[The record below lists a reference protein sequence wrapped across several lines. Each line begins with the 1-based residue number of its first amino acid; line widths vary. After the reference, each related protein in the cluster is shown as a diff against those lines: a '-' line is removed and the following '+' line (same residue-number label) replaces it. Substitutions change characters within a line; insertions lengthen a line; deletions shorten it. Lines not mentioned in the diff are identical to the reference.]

1 MNAVLAVVTARTRVF
16 FHLVLLTLVAP
27 NLCHGQLLDSW
38 RANDMNLFDNGD
50 AIGSWSSSGNRA
62 ALSIGGAHPILIK
75 DATPG
80 GSSVI
85 RFDRNWMTVTNSP
98 VAGLK
103 SFSIALL
110 FKASAIGTNTSSSW
124 FGKSGIIDADEPG
137 VTNDW
142 GVVLDER
149 GRLAIG
155 TGQPD
160 ITTTITGT
168 SLVDSNYHSA
178 VVTWGAGAQ
187 AVYLDDRA
195 VVRRTSGASQ
205 QARDSAGFSI
215 GAIHTG
221 DGAPGRRFVGDI
233 AEIRFYGSALAAD
246 AATNVLNELKVAH
259 IQPNLPLIRLFKAS
273 TNSLYLGESLAL
285 NWKVDNQTGMSISP
299 DIGVIT
305 GSAGSVSVSPK
316 STTTYVLT
324 ATNDAGVRSSTVTV
338 FVDPGIP
345 TANPQALVTIRNTP
359 RSVVLTGIDPRNES
373 LTYAV
378 KTPPAHGS
386 LTGTPPTLL
395 YQPAADY
402 FGSDAFSFVVND
414 GVQDSPP
421 ATVSIRI
428 DPLPTAP
435 SRIVLS
441 TTNLVYPSAA
451 HAFVAGLRT
460 VDANPLDTHTYALVD
475 GDGSRDN
482 ALFTLANS
490 ALYSQAPIVA
500 PAPTD
505 LRIRLRTTD
514 SAGLTYDQAFVF
526 RLSPD
531 NSHVLINEIHY
542 NGADNTI
549 REEFVEL
556 LNPRQTAL
564 DLSGWRLQGG
574 LDYVFPPGTVI
585 APGAF
590 LVIAQDPSTLKAVY
604 GVAALGPWLG
614 ALNNDGDEIAL
625 RDIRGVV
632 IDKVSYNDEFP
643 WPVGANGNGG
653 SLELMN
659 PTLDNTLGSSWNTSL
674 SPAKPS
680 PGKTNYSF
688 TLNPP
693 PQQRAVTHSP
703 KTPSS
708 TNSVKVTVRVT
719 DPEGVASVV
728 LEYQA
733 VAAGAYVPSY
743 LPLSIAELNANPFK
757 TPVRNPAYDALWV
770 SVPMVD
776 TGLQGD
782 EEAGDDLYTAIL
794 PAQAN
799 RTLVRYRITATDTFG
814 VSRRAPFE
822 DDASLNFAYFVY
834 DGIPNY
840 FETSKADLETLP
852 VYFLITRAKDI
863 LDCNGYDGLPQIDQF
878 SGSVANEA
886 RYVFNWPA
894 AIVYD
899 GEVYDNIR
907 YRLRGAN
914 GRYQHG
920 KRNMRF
926 KFNDGHQFQ
935 ARDQTG
941 KKYPTKWASLTTGK
955 GSSNRET
962 LTFALNEMLNYRLW
976 NLAGVPSPLAH
987 YFHFRVITG
996 ASEAPD
1002 AYGGDFWGLS
1012 WAQESYDVR
1021 FLQTHD
1027 LEKGN
1032 LYKLIN
1038 APRSDDPRTD
1048 QARQERYQAPFAV
1061 TNAGDALNIQ
1071 ANLNGNQTAA
1081 WLLSYVNYS
1090 NWYRFHAIAE
1100 GVRHYDY
1107 WPGANKNAAWYFEP
1121 IYTADNKFLGRLW
1134 TLPWDTDS
1142 TWGPTWNSG
1151 FDGPY
1156 DGIYAV
1162 NGGTQ
1167 KLDMILDYKNTVRE
1181 VRDLMFQPD
1190 QINSLIDAF
1199 ASQIRPIVTADLRR
1213 WSNAPSAS
1221 NPKVTSEAAYKTL
1234 SDAGVGLSLGLA
1246 GYVQD
1251 LKRFAFTGGTWPG
1264 GDVGAGGQAAYLDVV
1279 GADPAI
1285 PSRPTLTYL
1294 GAPGHPLDQLIFK
1307 SSPFSDP
1314 QGANTFA
1321 AMRWRVAE
1329 VRGTNAPVVPPE
1341 DLPLEWV
1348 AVWESGERTT
1358 FTETIQIPG
1367 AYLKPGHTYRVRVS
1381 HKDNSGRW
1389 SRWSEPSEF
1398 IPIPVDVVGNIPRD
1412 LVVSEIMYHP
1422 SAPGE
1427 ASEDAYEFLEFKNLG
1442 TSALDLSGIHTTGI
1456 TYTFTN
1462 GTVLAAGGTWLI
1474 VKDPVAFAR
1483 RYPGIGIQGVYQ
1495 GKLSNGGDT
1504 VSWIHPQGIVLGSV
1518 TYGDKAPWPVTP
1530 DGFGFSL
1537 VLDDPARG
1545 IYRASTRPGGS
1556 PGADDP
1562 PSTVPPI
1569 VISELLTSPPT
1580 GLSDAIELH
1589 NPNPFPVD
1597 VSGWWLTDDPALPK
1611 KFRIPSGS
1619 ILAAFG
1625 YLYWTEAQFNA
1636 QPGTESSFA
1645 LSSLG
1650 DSVYVFSADAT
1661 GALTGY
1667 SHGWSFGGAPQG
1679 VSLGRH
1685 VNSAGDESLALQ
1697 NAISLGQTNAP
1708 GPWVGSVVISEIH
1721 YHPQQPGD
1729 EFVEIHNRSDLPVD
1743 LFDPSS
1749 PTNRWK
1755 VQGLSFTFPAGQTL
1769 AAHRTL
1775 LVVNSDPQ
1783 AYRLRHGIAEST
1795 PIYGPYSGSLQGN
1808 GEAIRLQAPDRPTAS
1823 GTPYYNV
1830 DQVRYRDQS
1839 PWPTAADGAGASLQR
1854 MDLSA
1859 YGNEPAVWTAAIPSP
1874 GELWAPGPM
1883 PSWTGVL
1890 EDKVAIAGRDIRLT
1904 VNATSQTPLLYQW
1917 YQNGQRIPNATNAT
1931 LVITNIQLSNAGTYS
1946 VSAINRFGTTETREA
1961 SLAVLLPPRILAQPQ
1976 DVQARPGTNVAF
1988 TVLADSAT
1996 PLEYQWMKNGVIIPG
2011 ARGATL
2017 ELSSVDLVD
2026 QGAYSVRVTDAVDTV
2041 FSQPASLL
2049 ILIDPVIVIDPVS
2062 TVTVPGG
2069 SVTFSVQVTNTATLP
2084 ITYRWKR
2091 GASEMANGTVTVNER
2106 INFITVTNILGT
2118 LTNFSVTVSNV
2129 ARKTAIVSKT
2139 ASVALLVDTDKDG
2152 LPDLWEKQFAL
2163 DPAAAADA
2171 VLDAD
2176 GDHMSNQ
2183 AEFIAGTNPK
2193 DPASLLTLRW
2203 MGASPAGTVLEF
2215 DAVENRTYTVEFT
2228 ESLSLPLWNRLA
2240 DIVATPTAHPQQVI
2254 DPSPGTNRF
2263 YRVQTPRRR

>member
-1 MNAVLAVVTARTRVF
+1 MNAVTTASTSRARMRLC
-16 FHLVLLTLVAP
+16 LVLLSLLAP
-27 NLCHGQLLDSW
+27 ALSHGQLLDSW

-50 AIGSWSSSGNRA
+50 AIGSWSSSGNRT
-62 ALSIGGAHPILIK
+62 ALSVGGAQPILVK

-80 GSSVI
+80 GSSVL
-85 RFDRNWMTVTNSP
+85 RFNRNWMTVTNSP

-110 FKASAIGTNTSSSW
+110 FKASAAGTNTSSSW

-137 VTNDW
+137 TTNDW

-149 GRLAIG
+149 GRLALG

-160 ITTTITGT
+160 ATTTITGA

-178 VVTWGAGAQ
+178 VLTWGAGAQ

-195 VVRRTSGASQ
+195 VTRRPSGVST
-205 QARDSAGFSI
+205 QARNAAGFSI
-215 GAIHTG
+215 GSIHTS

-233 AEIRFYGSALAAD
+233 AEIRFYGSALTPD
-246 AATNVLNELKVAH
+246 AATNVLNELKIAH

-273 TNSLYLGESLAL
+273 TNSIYLGESLAL
-285 NWKVDNQTGMSISP
+285 HWKVDNQTGLGISP
-299 DIGVIT
+299 DVGVIA
-305 GSAGSVSVSPK
+305 GPAGSVNVSPK
-316 STTTYVLT
+316 TTTTYVLT
-324 ATNDAGVRSSTVTV
+324 ATNDIGVRSSTLTV

-345 TANPQALVTIRNTP
+345 TANPQAVVTIRNTP
-359 RSVVLTGIDPRNES
+359 RSVVLSGSDPRDEP
-373 LTYAV
+373 LTFV
-378 KTPPAHGS
+378 LKTPPAHGVLS
-386 LTGTPPTLL
+386 GTPPTLL

-402 FGSDAFSFVVND
+402 FGSDAFTFVAND

-435 SRIVLS
+435 TRIVLS

-451 HAFVAGLRT
+451 HAFVAGART
-460 VDANPLDTHTYALVD
+460 VDANPLDTHSYALVD

-482 ALFTLANS
+482 ALFSLVNNGI
-490 ALYSQAPIVA
+490 YSQAPIV
-500 PAPTD
+500 PPVPSD

-514 SAGLTYDQAFVF
+514 SAGLAYEQAFVF
-526 RLSPD
+526 RLAPD
-531 NSHVLINEIHY
+531 SSHVLINEIHY
-542 NGADNTI
+542 NGADNTV

-556 LNPRQTAL
+556 LNPKQTAL

-585 APGAF
+585 APGSF
-590 LVIAQDPSTLKAVY
+590 LVIAQDPPTLEAVY
-604 GVAALGPWLG
+604 GVQALGPWLG
-614 ALNNDGDEIAL
+614 ALNNDGDDIAL
-625 RDIRGVV
+625 RDSRGVV
-632 IDKVSYNDEFP
+632 VDKVSYNDEFP
-643 WPVGANGNGG
+643 WPVAANGNGG

-659 PTLDNTLGSSWNTSL
+659 PALDNTLGSSWNTSL
-674 SPAKPS
+674 SPARPS
-680 PGKTNYSF
+680 PGKTNYTF

-693 PQQRAVTHSP
+693 PQQRSIAHLPKSP
-703 KTPSS
+703 NS
-708 TNSVKVTVRVT
+708 TNTVKVTAKVT
-719 DPEGVASVV
+719 DLEGVESVV

-757 TPVRNPAYDALWV
+757 TPARNPAYEALWV
-770 SVPMVD
+770 AVPMVD

-782 EEAGDDLYTAIL
+782 DEAGDDVYTAVL

-799 RTLVRYRITATDTFG
+799 RTLVRYRIRATDTFG

-834 DGIPNY
+834 DGIPDY
-840 FETSKADLETLP
+840 FETPKAALETLP

-941 KKYPTKWASLTTGK
+941 KKYPTKWSSLTTGK

-996 ASEAPD
+996 AAEAPD
-1002 AYGGDFWGLS
+1002 AYSGDFWGLS

-1021 FLQTHD
+1021 FLQTHE

-1038 APRSDDPRTD
+1038 APRSDDARTD

-1071 ANLNGNQTAA
+1071 LNLNGKQNSA

-1100 GVRHYDY
+1100 GIRHYDY
-1107 WPGANKNAAWYFEP
+1107 WPDANKNAAWYFEP
-1121 IYTADNKFLGRLW
+1121 IYTPDNKFLGRLW

-1156 DGIYAV
+1156 DGIFAV

-1167 KLDMILDYKNTVRE
+1167 KPEMILDYKNTVRE

-1190 QINSLIDAF
+1190 QLMPLIDSF
-1199 ASQIRPIVTADLRR
+1199 ASLIRPIVVADLRR

-1221 NPKVTSEAAYKTL
+1221 NPKITSEAAYKSL
-1234 SDAGVGLSLGLA
+1234 SDAGVGLFLGLS

-1251 LKRFAFTGGTWPG
+1251 LKRFAFSGGSWPG
-1264 GDVGAGGQAAYLDVV
+1264 GDVGPGGQAAYLDVV
-1279 GADPAI
+1279 GADAAI
-1285 PSRPTLTYL
+1285 PNRPSLTYL
-1294 GAPGHPLDQLIFK
+1294 GAPGHPLDKLIFK
-1307 SSPFSDP
+1307 SSPFNDP

-1321 AMRWRVAE
+1321 SMRWRVAE
-1329 VRGTNAPVVPPE
+1329 VRSTNAPVVPPQ

-1348 AVWESGERTT
+1348 AVWESGELTEFR
-1358 FTETIQIPG
+1358 ETIQIPG

-1381 HKDNSGRW
+1381 HKDTTGRW

-1398 IPIPVDVVGNIPRD
+1398 IPTPVDLVGSIPES
-1412 LVVSEIMYHP
+1412 LVISEIMYHP

-1427 ASEDAYEFLEFKNLG
+1427 ANEDAYEFLEFKNVG
-1442 TSALDLSGIHTTGI
+1442 PSALDLSGVHTTGI

-1462 GTVLAAGGTWLI
+1462 GTVLAAGATWLI

-1483 RYPGIGIQGVYQ
+1483 RYPGIAFNGVYQ

-1504 VSWIHPQGIVLGSV
+1504 VSWIHPQGVILGEL
-1518 TYGDKAPWPVTP
+1518 TYSDQAPWPVTP

-1537 VLDDPARG
+1537 VLDDPVRRS
-1545 IYRASTRPGGS
+1545 YRASTRPGGS

-1569 VISELLTSPPT
+1569 VISELLTSPPA
-1580 GLSDAIELH
+1580 GLGDAIEVY
-1589 NPNPFPVD
+1589 NPNPVAVD

-1611 KFRIPSGS
+1611 KFRIPPGS
-1619 ILAAFG
+1619 ILAPSG
-1625 YLYWTEAQFNA
+1625 YLYWTETQFNTL
-1636 QPGTESSFA
+1636 PGTETSFA

-1650 DSVYVFSADAT
+1650 DNAYLFSADAS

-1667 SHGWSFGGAPQG
+1667 SHGWNFGGAPQG
-1679 VSLGRH
+1679 VSLGRY
-1685 VNSAGDESLALQ
+1685 VNSAGEESLALQ
-1697 NAISLGQTNAP
+1697 NATSLGQTNGP
-1708 GPWVGSVVISEIH
+1708 GPWVGTLVISEIH
-1721 YHPQQPGD
+1721 YHPRLPEV
-1729 EFVEIHNRSDLPVD
+1729 EFVEIYNRGDIAVD
-1743 LFDPSS
+1743 LFDPGS

-1755 VQGLSFTFPAGQTL
+1755 IQGLGFTFPAGQSL
-1769 AAHRTL
+1769 AAHQHL
-1775 LVVNSDPQ
+1775 LVVSTDPQ
-1783 AYRLRHGIAEST
+1783 QYRLRHGIPERIQ
-1795 PIYGPYSGSLQGN
+1795 IYGPYTGSLQGN
-1808 GEAIRLQAPDRPTAS
+1808 GETLKLQAPDRPTAS
-1823 GTPYYNV
+1823 GTPYYDV
-1830 DQVRYRDQS
+1830 DQVRYRDQA
-1839 PWPTAADGAGASLQR
+1839 PWPTAADGSGASLQR
-1854 MDLSA
+1854 TDPDA
-1859 YGNEPAVWTAAIPSP
+1859 YGNEPGVWTAAIPSP
-1874 GELWAPGPM
+1874 GAAWTQGPAPILTRSPLDQ
-1883 PSWTGVL
+1883 VL
-1890 EDKVAIAGRDIRLT
+1890 IAGRDGGFS
-1904 VNATSQTPLLYQW
+1904 VEATPGTPLLYQW
-1917 YQNGQRIPNATNAT
+1917 LMDGKQIEGATNAT
-1931 LVITNIQLSNAGTYS
+1931 LTLTNIQLPNEGSYS
-1946 VSAINRFGTTETREA
+1946 VNVVNRFGSTTSA
-1961 SLAVLLPPRILAQPQ
+1961 SAHLAILLPPRIMTQPQ
-1976 DVQARPGTNVAF
+1976 DIQARPGTNVSF
-1988 TVLADSAT
+1988 KVVADSAT
-1996 PLEYQWMKNGVIIPG
+1996 ALEYQWMKNGVAIPG
-2011 ARGATL
+2011 AQGATL
-2017 ELSSVDLVD
+2017 ELSQVDLVD
-2026 QGAYSVRVTDAVDTV
+2026 QGLYSVRVKDQVDTV
-2041 FSQPASLL
+2041 FSLSASLL
-2049 ILIDPVIVIDPVS
+2049 ILIDPLIQIDPIGA
-2062 TVTVPGG
+2062 VTVPGG
-2069 SVTFSVQVTNTATLP
+2069 SATFSVQVTNTATLP

-2091 GASEMANGTVTVNER
+2091 GASDIVGGTVTVNER
-2106 INFITVTNILGT
+2106 ISFITVTNILGT
-2118 LTNFSVTVSNV
+2118 QTNFSVTVSNI

-2139 ASVALLVDTDKDG
+2139 ASVALLTDTDKDG
-2152 LPDLWEKQFAL
+2152 LPDVWERQFAF
-2163 DPAAAADA
+2163 DPASATDA
-2171 VLDAD
+2171 GLDWD
-2176 GDHMSNQ
+2176 GDLMSNQ

-2193 DPASLLTLRW
+2193 DPASLLSLR
-2203 MGASPAGTVLEF
+2203 GISTGPAGTLLEF
-2215 DAVENRTYTVEFT
+2215 DAVENRTYTLEYA
-2228 ESLSLPLWNRLA
+2228 ESLTAPVWNRLA
-2240 DIVATPTAHPQQVI
+2240 DIVATPGAHKQQVL
-2254 DPSPGTNRF
+2254 DPSTGTNRF